1 MSEIELIKKSLG
13 DFFLPAIL
21 KIAIIPLLV
30 TLAVMMV
37 IFMGLAD
44 YSLSSLDQVI
54 IQVQNGEEFSVNP
67 NAPFYYVWAVNIL
80 TFLLQYSITAWL
92 AGFLLFTVGTFFILF
107 FSIFT
112 TLIIIGFLTPMIIET
127 LRKKHHP
134 EVVLKGHGS
143 LVSPIFVAI
152 KSLVVMV
159 LLFILFIPFYFIPLV
174 NIIAFNLPIYYFFHK
189 LLNFDVT
196 STMLSSSEY
205 NEIYR
210 SKKNLFRFRTLLL
223 YFVSMIPFITLFST
237 VFYIVYLANG
247 YFLELKKVSQNRLD
261 I

>member
-1 MSEIELIKKSLG
+1 MNEVELIKRSLK
-13 DFFLPAIL
+13 DFFTPGIL

-30 TLAVMMV
+30 TVVVMIL
-37 IFMGLAD
+37 IFMGFAD

-54 IQVQNGEEFSVNP
+54 IQVQNGEEFTVDP
-67 NAPFYYVWAVNIL
+67 NAPFFYVWAVNVL
-80 TFLLQYSITAWL
+80 TFLLHYSVTAWL

-127 LRKKHHP
+127 LRKRHYP
-134 EVVLKGHGS
+134 DLILKGHGS
-143 LVSPIFVAI
+143 LISPLWVAF
-152 KSLVVMV
+152 KSLVVMM
-159 LLFILFIPFYFIPLV
+159 LLFILFIPLYFIPLV

-196 STMLSSSEY
+196 STMLSSREY
-205 NEIYR
+205 FEIYT

-223 YFVSMIPFITLFST
+223 YFMSMIPFIALFSA
-237 VFYIVYLANG
+237 VFFIVYLSNG
-247 YFLELKKVSQNRLD
+247 YFLELKEIRKTGLD

>member
-13 DFFLPAIL
+13 DFFTPAIL

-30 TLAVMMV
+30 TLGVMMV

-44 YSLSSLDQVI
+44 YSLSSLDEVI
-54 IQVQNGEEFSVNP
+54 IQVQNGEEFTVEP
-67 NAPFYYVWAVNIL
+67 NAPFYYIWAVNIL

-112 TLIIIGFLTPMIIET
+112 TLIIIGFLTPTIIET
-127 LRKKHHP
+127 LRKKHHA
-134 EVVLKGHGS
+134 ELVLKGHGS

-152 KSLVVMV
+152 KSLVVML
-159 LLFILFIPFYFIPLV
+159 LLFMLFIPFYFIPLV

-210 SKKNLFRFRTLLL
+210 TQKNKFRFRTLLL

-247 YFLELKKVSQNRLD
+247 YFEELKKVSQNRLD